1 MAEDQGT
8 GCPIFI
14 ERCIT
19 GEMRRSKK
27 ALPLQY
33 TRWSKQASCDYIFV
47 SLDRVYQM
55 CQLFRSCAG
64 SFYKLNYGTI
74 KLMVK

>member
-19 GEMRRSKK
+19 GEMRSSKK
-27 ALPLQY
+27 ALPSQY
-33 TRWSKQASCDYIFV
+33 TRGSKQASCDYIADLDEL
-47 SLDRVYQM
+47 LDR
-55 CQLFRSCAG
+55 SAAT
-64 SFYKLNYGTI
+64 N
-74 KLMVK
+74 